1 MTRQRAPRNLDMP
14 DFVRNNI
21 AESSIKLILQAK
33 LDYIPFRKKLDII
46 SRVLY
51 SSIEN
56 A

>member
-1 MTRQRAPRNLDMP
+1 MRQRALRNLGIP
-14 DFVRNNI
+14 NFVRNNI
-21 AESSIKLILQAK
+21 TESSIKLILHAK
-33 LDYIPFRKKLDII
+33 LDCIPFRKKLDII